1 MDLSDSPASGVR
13 LMDSAD
19 ASSRS
24 KRDRRQGSPSLPN
37 LAFPARCPLRPRRAP
52 SLLVNISSRRIS
64 GFGISDRLAT
74 LNLRNEANSGLLALR
89 LAGSFHGAS
98 TRRLLDA
105 LSASLHAGYSVGM
118 MNTFQFIG
126 LVGGAGAPKTQRR
139 SPLAWTP
146 ASTSPG
152 RLGGRKGQKALVATF
167 SNVENSAALAA
178 RESTRNAMKLKVS
191 GAKTWLA
198 LFLDHHR
205 RLPWEA
211 RRSGRIHE
219 ERKKAGKDLLAEPL
233 FLPSYFPH
241 SIPPSHWPPKKSP

>member
-1 MDLSDSPASGVR
+1 MLRRQFFCRRPNFHPANQLPNLLSPLRSCQGPFAPRALPRFGATMDLSDSPASGVR

-74 LNLRNEANSGLLALR
+74 LDLRNEANSGLLALR

-126 LVGGAGAPKTQRR
+126 LVGGAGAPKTQR
-139 SPLAWTP
+139 
-146 ASTSPG
+146 
-152 RLGGRKGQKALVATF
+152 
-167 SNVENSAALAA
+167 
-178 RESTRNAMKLKVS
+178 
-191 GAKTWLA
+191 
-198 LFLDHHR
+198 
-205 RLPWEA
+205 
-211 RRSGRIHE
+211 SGRIHE
-219 ERKKAGKDLLAEPL
+219 ERNPAVAGRKGPAR
-233 FLPSYFPH
+233 
-241 SIPPSHWPPKKSP
+241 

>member
-126 LVGGAGAPKTQRR
+126 LVGGAGAPEDAERTDTELRSICDGLKFLRWLASRAPWANVIWRFQILTGPAEWPFGFLLPRHR
-139 SPLAWTP
+139 SPFGP
-146 ASTSPG
+146 PRVCSHPSPCSP
-152 RLGGRKGQKALVATF
+152 RANPCSICF
-167 SNVENSAALAA
+167 PD
-178 RESTRNAMKLKVS
+178 
-191 GAKTWLA
+191 W
-198 LFLDHHR
+198 
-205 RLPWEA
+205 
-211 RRSGRIHE
+211 RSVR
-219 ERKKAGKDLLAEPL
+219 
-233 FLPSYFPH
+233 
-241 SIPPSHWPPKKSP
+241 

>member
-74 LNLRNEANSGLLALR
+74 LDLRNEANSGLLALR

-126 LVGGAGAPKTQRR
+126 LVGGAGAPEIAKTQRTESVAGESLQR
-139 SPLAWTP
+139 
-146 ASTSPG
+146 
-152 RLGGRKGQKALVATF
+152 REFCRFGGLTF
-167 SNVENSAALAA
+167 SNTRWTYRPSPLDFLGLLIRHAQVFDGRLVELHLVSFVGGFCRFARHGHLPPLVFRVFGFRAAFAC
-178 RESTRNAMKLKVS
+178 
-191 GAKTWLA
+191 
-198 LFLDHHR
+198 
-205 RLPWEA
+205 P
-211 RRSGRIHE
+211 
-219 ERKKAGKDLLAEPL
+219 
-233 FLPSYFPH
+233 
-241 SIPPSHWPPKKSP
+241 